1 MKRLLFPVIA
11 GLIVLLVLGGM
22 YAIRVYTDK
31 TDRSGCIEFW
41 SECPMWGNCKEKC
54 PGLYRKWW

>member
-11 GLIVLLVLGGM
+11 GLIGLLVLGVV
-22 YAIRVYTDK
+22 YVVHVYTNPEPA
-31 TDRSGCIEFW
+31 CIEFW

-54 PGLYRKWW
+54 PGLYRK